1 MYNKFKIIK
10 KIISIALALIMAA
23 SPVATFPMQVFAGTG
38 SNGVIKAPTIKL
50 NPALL
55 KMQIGSKID
64 SSKYEV
70 KDSVAF
76 SVGGNGKVVSE
87 DGTVSSAGIICVTD
101 KETGVEKYVVSD
113 APSVINYVL
122 EELNKELKSLE
133 SLGVDLTV
141 VFENYPNL
149 FGQGPGEDSSPDT
162 ADSFNIAAILAAI
175 EALNALAEKANKG
188 EKIDDVSAIEAIS
201 KASQAMETIVEEKV
215 QQDPNNEE
223 FRKQLAD
230 VQKQTSLFGEASS
243 AVESAASNTSKS
255 QSSNTPKKIEV
266 SKITITGAPEVVHK
280 GQTVQLTA
288 EIEPSNAT
296 DQRVM
301 WSSSNE
307 DVAIVSSRGRVTAFG
322 IGQVTITAEAGDKTA
337 TYTVTVDNPATSI
350 SLNKPQT
357 TISKGQTENLTLTVD
372 PTDTTDSIQ
381 VESNNPSVAEVSRS
395 GNTITVNAKAVGTA
409 TITATAG
416 DKTATCTVTV
426 NNPAKSISLS
436 KSQTTISKGK
446 TENLTLTVDPN
457 DTTDSIQV
465 TSSNS
470 SVAEVSRSGN
480 NVTVTAK
487 AAGQATITA
496 KAGDKIATCTVTVN
510 NPAKS
515 ISLSKTQTTIS
526 KGKTENL
533 TLTVDPNDTTDSIQ
547 VESNNPSVA
556 EVSRS
561 GNTITVNAKA
571 VGTATITA
579 TAGDKTAT
587 CTVTVNNPAK
597 SISLSKSQTTI
608 SKGKTENLTLTVD
621 PNDTTDS
628 IQVTSSNSSVAEVS
642 RSGNNVTITAKAA
655 GTATITATAGDK
667 TASVDINVL
676 QPVTG
681 FSISG
686 APANNKINVG
696 KDFTL
701 KAESFMPNNA
711 HADYKKV
718 EWSSNN
724 TSVATVKKDTGEGTA
739 NEAGQ
744 ATITATAKNGSET
757 PEDWV
762 TNDVIINVLQPVT
775 EFSISGAPA
784 NNKINVGKDFTLK
797 AESFMP
803 NNAHADYK
811 KVEWSSN
818 NTSVATVKKDTGEG
832 TANEAGQATITATAK
847 NGSETPEDWVTN
859 DVIINVLQ
867 PVTGIEIEGLP
878 AGNTMDVG
886 KTCTLTAKLSPDDV
900 SDDYKKV
907 TWSSDKPGVATV
919 DQNGNVKAI
928 APGIATIT
936 AKAGGKTATCI
947 VTVKASVESITI
959 SGAPDIMNKG
969 DKAKLTAIVSPQGA
983 TSNPVKW
990 STSNDDVLK
999 VDQNTGEIEAVVNN
1013 YMLASAKI
1021 TATVDG
1027 ISSSVL
1033 IKLVNS
1039 KEWLDSAKSVA
1050 NGAYEYVDKKEVES
1064 NPLYKAWKD
1073 AEAAYNSSQTSSN
1086 ANAMDNARG
1095 VYTSAVICA
1104 AHTFNVILK
1113 AVDDAYADTI
1123 GFFDN
1128 VLIASDAKVI
1138 ATDGNGNFGVL
1149 DGGAN
1154 LNEEIRLALCNAKES
1169 AQNCDIKNSKKHL
1182 ETDFRIA
1189 YAGYKVAEA
1198 VFNKLGNTENVY
1210 YKEITG
1216 KLPIL
1221 KGLIDTFFSTSTV
1234 IFKADSIEILNPND
1248 TFIAGK
1254 TYQLDWNI
1262 NPPLAKNKVPIWSSN
1277 KPNVLFV
1284 DQTGKLTA
1292 IESLGDI
1299 EITAKVDDIQS
1310 VRTFRVYE
1318 TYQGGGGT
1326 SPFTGDF
1333 SFKSYDPVINLDK
1346 GETYQ
1351 LKLKVPH
1358 DWCNISYKTSWQAS
1372 GSVTVSDTGMLKV
1385 NSIGLGCVA
1394 GIVTS
1399 SDFYSRSVKM
1409 YVFGGFYD
1417 LWNNTLP
1424 NNLTAMG
1431 GLDGQLVDLKYFAID
1446 LIDLRNVISNLNSFN
1461 AQLEIIVNHKITFPG
1476 DNGAGDEF
1484 NKVCD
1489 GLLLLRFN
1497 DSVKSVNALRII
1509 KTAEI
1514 ISRYIKGVSLLLSSE
1529 NASYKER
1536 AKFFDDCAKSFEFLY
1551 NETFKLWFKTES

>member
-64 SSKYEV
+64 SAKYEV

-76 SVGGNGKVVSE
+76 SVGGSGKVVSE

-122 EELNKELKSLE
+122 EELKKELKSLE

-162 ADSFNIAAILAAI
+162 ANSFNIAAILAAI

-322 IGQVTITAEAGDKTA
+322 IGQVTITA
-337 TYTVTVDNPATSI
+337 
-350 SLNKPQT
+350 
-357 TISKGQTENLTLTVD
+357 
-372 PTDTTDSIQ
+372 
-381 VESNNPSVAEVSRS
+381 
-395 GNTITVNAKAVGTA
+395 
-409 TITATAG
+409 TAG
-416 DKTATCTVTV
+416 DKIATCTVTV
-426 NNPAKSISLS
+426 DNPAKSISLS

-465 TSSNS
+465 TSSKPE
-470 SVAEVSRSGN
+470 VAEVS
-480 NVTVTAK
+480 
-487 AAGQATITA
+487 
-496 KAGDKIATCTVTVN
+496 
-510 NPAKS
+510 
-515 ISLSKTQTTIS
+515 L
-526 KGKTENL
+526 
-533 TLTVDPNDTTDSIQ
+533 
-547 VESNNPSVA
+547 
-556 EVSRS
+556 S
-561 GNTITVNAKA
+561 GNT
-571 VGTATITA
+571 
-579 TAGDKTAT
+579 
-587 CTVTVNNPAK
+587 
-597 SISLSKSQTTI
+597 
-608 SKGKTENLTLTVD
+608 
-621 PNDTTDS
+621 
-628 IQVTSSNSSVAEVS
+628 
-642 RSGNNVTITAKAA
+642 VTITAKAA

-676 QPVTG
+676 QPVT
-681 FSISG
+681 
-686 APANNKINVG
+686 
-696 KDFTL
+696 
-701 KAESFMPNNA
+701 
-711 HADYKKV
+711 
-718 EWSSNN
+718 
-724 TSVATVKKDTGEGTA
+724 
-739 NEAGQ
+739 
-744 ATITATAKNGSET
+744 
-757 PEDWV
+757 
-762 TNDVIINVLQPVT
+762 

-784 NNKINVGKDFTLK
+784 NNKVNVGKDFTLK

-878 AGNTMDVG
+878 AGNTMDVNATHKLTAKLSPDNVSDAYRTVEWSSDKPGVATVDQNGNVKAIAPGIATITSTAKNRSTDESDHVRRSLFVLVGIVGALTPGRNTKTVLKIPGASQSNPVYFGGLCNTSTTKKEVEYSHGTAGSYDELFFNGAKIYRGSWDVPKGIYVFSGCGTQSDPYILKWWYNSVQAVAGVEIENAPNNIMDVG

-907 TWSSDKPGVATV
+907 TWSSDNTAVATV
-919 DQNGNVKAI
+919 DKSTGVVTAVS
-928 APGIATIT
+928 GGTATIT

-1013 YMLASAKI
+1013 YMLTGAKI

-1050 NGAYEYVDKKEVES
+1050 YGAYEYVDKEEVES

-1095 VYTSAVICA
+1095 VYTSAVICTA
-1104 AHTFNVILK
+1104 NTFNMILK

-1154 LNEEIRLALCNAKES
+1154 LNEEIRLA
-1169 AQNCDIKNSKKHL
+1169 
-1182 ETDFRIA
+1182 
-1189 YAGYKVAEA
+1189 
-1198 VFNKLGNTENVY
+1198 
-1210 YKEITG
+1210 
-1216 KLPIL
+1216 
-1221 KGLIDTFFSTSTV
+1221 
-1234 IFKADSIEILNPND
+1234 
-1248 TFIAGK
+1248 
-1254 TYQLDWNI
+1254 
-1262 NPPLAKNKVPIWSSN
+1262 
-1277 KPNVLFV
+1277 
-1284 DQTGKLTA
+1284 
-1292 IESLGDI
+1292 
-1299 EITAKVDDIQS
+1299 
-1310 VRTFRVYE
+1310 
-1318 TYQGGGGT
+1318 
-1326 SPFTGDF
+1326 
-1333 SFKSYDPVINLDK
+1333 
-1346 GETYQ
+1346 
-1351 LKLKVPH
+1351 
-1358 DWCNISYKTSWQAS
+1358 
-1372 GSVTVSDTGMLKV
+1372 
-1385 NSIGLGCVA
+1385 
-1394 GIVTS
+1394 
-1399 SDFYSRSVKM
+1399 
-1409 YVFGGFYD
+1409 
-1417 LWNNTLP
+1417 
-1424 NNLTAMG
+1424 
-1431 GLDGQLVDLKYFAID
+1431 
-1446 LIDLRNVISNLNSFN
+1446 
-1461 AQLEIIVNHKITFPG
+1461 
-1476 DNGAGDEF
+1476 
-1484 NKVCD
+1484 
-1489 GLLLLRFN
+1489 
-1497 DSVKSVNALRII
+1497 
-1509 KTAEI
+1509 
-1514 ISRYIKGVSLLLSSE
+1514 
-1529 NASYKER
+1529 
-1536 AKFFDDCAKSFEFLY
+1536 
-1551 NETFKLWFKTES
+1551 

>member
-409 TITATAG
+409 TI
-416 DKTATCTVTV
+416 
-426 NNPAKSISLS
+426 
-436 KSQTTISKGK
+436 
-446 TENLTLTVDPN
+446 
-457 DTTDSIQV
+457 
-465 TSSNS
+465 
-470 SVAEVSRSGN
+470 
-480 NVTVTAK
+480 
-487 AAGQATITA
+487 
-496 KAGDKIATCTVTVN
+496 
-510 NPAKS
+510 
-515 ISLSKTQTTIS
+515 
-526 KGKTENL
+526 
-533 TLTVDPNDTTDSIQ
+533 
-547 VESNNPSVA
+547 
-556 EVSRS
+556 
-561 GNTITVNAKA
+561 
-571 VGTATITA
+571 
-579 TAGDKTAT
+579 
-587 CTVTVNNPAK
+587 
-597 SISLSKSQTTI
+597 SLSKSQTTI

-711 HADYKKV
+711 HADY
-718 EWSSNN
+718 
-724 TSVATVKKDTGEGTA
+724 T
-739 NEAGQ
+739 
-744 ATITATAKNGSET
+744 
-757 PEDWV
+757 
-762 TNDVIINVLQPVT
+762 
-775 EFSISGAPA
+775 
-784 NNKINVGKDFTLK
+784 
-797 AESFMP
+797 
-803 NNAHADYK
+803 DYK